1 MADITLKEEQ
11 VRYMRN
17 RFVEAVTRLEEISNE
32 LQRLRDEL
40 NAVTDAL
47 SQALPEESRPK
58 E

>member
-17 RFVEAVTRLEEISNE
+17 RFVEAVTRLEEISDE

-47 SQALPEESRPK
+47 GRTLPEDTQPK

>member
-1 MADITLKEEQ
+1 MADITIKEEQ

-17 RFVEAVTRLEEISNE
+17 RFVEAVTRLEEISDE

-40 NAVTDAL
+40 NAVTDTL
-47 SQALPEESRPK
+47 GRTLPEDTQPK